1 MNKSSNNLKDKNNIN
16 NLNKNSRN
24 YGIDLL
30 RIFAMINIIVLH
42 INLVSKELNSNYYS
56 PRFQSIWLSE
66 TMAYWGVNGFGIIS
80 GIVGHKRH
88 KFSNLIFIWIETFF
102 YSTTISF
109 YNYIK
114 YKTLK
119 RKKILLFLHVSF
131 FTNN

>member
-1 MNKSSNNLKDKNNIN
+1 
-16 NLNKNSRN
+16 
-24 YGIDLL
+24 
-30 RIFAMINIIVLH
+30 MINIIVLH

-114 YKTLK
+114 YKTLE
-119 RKKILLFLHVSF
+119 RKEILLVS
-131 FTNN
+131 